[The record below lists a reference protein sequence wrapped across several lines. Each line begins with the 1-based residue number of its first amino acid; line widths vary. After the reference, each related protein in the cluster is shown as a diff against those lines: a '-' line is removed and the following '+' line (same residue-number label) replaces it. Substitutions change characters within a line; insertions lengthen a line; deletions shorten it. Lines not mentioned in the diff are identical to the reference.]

1 MSKAST
7 IVAPS
12 VLAANWAQL
21 QKEVTDVEAAGAD
34 WLHLDVMDGRFVP
47 EITFGAGFVETVNK
61 VSNLPLDVHLMIEE
75 PEKHVERFIKAGA
88 NGVTFHIEACSH
100 AYRLAERIQE
110 LGGKA
115 GIALNPGTPVEQIQ
129 ALVPVVDLI
138 LLMTVNP
145 GWGGQSFI
153 PSSIEKLSTLR
164 EMITKSGRDIVLQV
178 DGGINAE
185 TAPQAREA
193 GSNCLVAGTFVF
205 ASSDYKAAIDT
216 VRGS

>member
-1 MSKAST
+1 MNQAPT

-12 VLAANWAQL
+12 LLAANWAQL
-21 QKEVTDVEAAGAD
+21 EKEVKDVEAAGAD

-47 EITFGAGFVETVNK
+47 EITFGAGFVETVNGI
-61 VSNLPLDVHLMIEE
+61 SNLELDVHLMIEE

-88 NGVTFHIEACSH
+88 TGITFHIEACSH
-100 AYRLAERIQE
+100 AYRLAERITE
-110 LGGKA
+110 LGAKA

-129 ALVPVVDLI
+129 AVIPVVDLV

-153 PSSIEKLSTLR
+153 PSSIEKLEALGR
-164 EMITKSGRDIVLQV
+164 MIKKSGRDVILQV
-178 DGGINAE
+178 DGGINAN
-185 TAPQAREA
+185 TAPQARAA

-205 ASSDYKAAIDT
+205 GSDDYQAAINT